1 MSGAERPDRANLR
14 VVSSPRY
21 QNADEPIFTVKDV
34 ATASGLPQPVI
45 AQLIA
50 RTWTDDGWMYTA
62 AQLHTAVEMAHQ
74 MRAAR
79 IAAEQSPEK

>member
-1 MSGAERPDRANLR
+1 M
-14 VVSSPRY
+14 
-21 QNADEPIFTVKDV
+21 KDV

-45 AQLIA
+45 AQLIV

-62 AQLHTAVEMAHQ
+62 AQLHTEVEMAHQ